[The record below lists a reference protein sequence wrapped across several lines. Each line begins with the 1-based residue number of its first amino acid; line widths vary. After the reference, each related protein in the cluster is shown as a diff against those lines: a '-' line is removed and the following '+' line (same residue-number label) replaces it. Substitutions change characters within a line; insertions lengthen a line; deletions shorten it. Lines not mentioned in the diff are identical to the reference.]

1 LSTVG
6 CADTRLTAHGIE
18 YWVTRFPKRSRNMET
33 DMTANLE
40 DRQAI
45 ADLMTGWM
53 RRDLAQW
60 EALRE
65 LFHADGMIE
74 VTWFEGLFSDFVDA
88 SMRMGASDLRTKHVI
103 TPPVVTFHGDRAI
116 AETNAIIVAE
126 NVRLGVGSMGHNR
139 FYDRIEKR
147 DGTWKIVY
155 RQSIYDMASL
165 TFPAGPVG
173 VDGELIRRFPRE
185 YAALAYVLEQS
196 GFPVKRLFATK
207 GSDLEKSMKA
217 GGLAWLRA

>member
-1 LSTVG
+1 
-6 CADTRLTAHGIE
+6 
-18 YWVTRFPKRSRNMET
+18 MET
-33 DMTANLE
+33 EMTANLE

-60 EALRE
+60 DDLRA
-65 LFHADGMIE
+65 LFHADGTIK

-88 SMRMGASDLRTKHVI
+88 SMRMGVSDVVTKHVV
-103 TPPVVTFHGDRAI
+103 TAPVITFHGDRAI
-116 AETNAIIVAE
+116 AETNTIVVAE
-126 NVRLGVGSMGHNR
+126 NVRLGVGAMGHGR

-147 DGTWKIVY
+147 AGTWKIIN
-155 RQSIYDMASL
+155 RQATYDMGSV
-165 TFPAGPVG
+165 TFPGGPVA

-185 YAALAYVLEQS
+185 YAALAYVLEIS
-196 GFPVKRLFATK
+196 GFPVKGVFPTK

-217 GGLAWLRA
+217 DGVAWLAA

>member
-1 LSTVG
+1 
-6 CADTRLTAHGIE
+6 
-18 YWVTRFPKRSRNMET
+18 
-33 DMTANLE
+33 MTANLE

-60 EALRE
+60 ESLRE
-65 LFHADGMIE
+65 LFHPDGMIK

-103 TPPVVTFHGDRAI
+103 TSPVITFQGNRAI
-116 AETNAIIVAE
+116 AETNAIVIAD
-126 NVRLGVGSMGHNR
+126 NINLGVGAMTHNR

-147 DGTWKIVY
+147 DGTWKIIN
-155 RQSIYDMASL
+155 RQAIYDMGSI
-165 TFPAGPVG
+165 TFPAGPVA

-196 GFPVKRLFATK
+196 GFPVKRLFPTK
-207 GSDLEKSMKA
+207 GGDLEKSMKSR
-217 GGLAWLRA
+217 GLAWLAA

>member
-1 LSTVG
+1 
-6 CADTRLTAHGIE
+6 
-18 YWVTRFPKRSRNMET
+18 MEI
-33 DMTANLE
+33 DVTANLE

-60 EALRE
+60 DALRE

-88 SMRMGASDLRTKHVI
+88 SVRMGASDLKTKHVI
-103 TPPVVTFHGDRAI
+103 AAPIVTFHGDRAI

-126 NVRLGVGSMGHNR
+126 NLRFGVGAMAHNR

-147 DGTWKIVY
+147 EGAWKIVN
-155 RQSIYDMASL
+155 RQSIYDMGTV
-165 TFPAGPVG
+165 TFPAGPVA
-173 VDGELIRRFPRE
+173 VNGELIRRFPRE

-196 GFPVKRLFATK
+196 GFPVKRVFATK
-207 GSDLEKSMKA
+207 GSDLETSMKA
-217 GGLAWLRA
+217 ASLAWLTAQGRAGAIVRDVPHPSLG